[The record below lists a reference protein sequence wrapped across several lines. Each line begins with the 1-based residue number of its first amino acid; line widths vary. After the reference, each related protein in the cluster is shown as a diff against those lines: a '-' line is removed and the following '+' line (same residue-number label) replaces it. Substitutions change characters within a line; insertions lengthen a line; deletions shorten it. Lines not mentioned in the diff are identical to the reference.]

1 MKNDKGFY
9 THQEILSQPAAWAA
23 GLDTLKEHRQA
34 ILDLAPAGRF
44 NQIVFTGCGSAY
56 YLALAA
62 ASLAQELTSLPCRAF
77 PASELWLYP
86 QSSYTQA
93 RTLLVALSR
102 SGETTETL
110 RACQSFQTDKRGEL
124 PTLSCY
130 GDMPLARLG
139 AHNIVLPSGQE
150 QSVAQTRAFST
161 LYLGTVALACLW
173 SGRADLFDA
182 LGRLP
187 EVGAHILTDHASLAA
202 GLGRDASLDRFYW
215 LGSGPRQG
223 LACELSLKMKEMSLT
238 HSEPFHFMEFRHGP
252 KAMVTP
258 QALVVGLRSSHNH
271 ASETAVLQDI
281 KALGGLTLDL
291 AEDGAEPLPRGT
303 ASAVRFG
310 SGLDEAVRNVLYLP
324 VGQLIAFERSLF
336 KGLDPDRPGN
346 LDSVVKLQ

>member
-23 GLDTLKEHRQA
+23 GLAIMKEQRQA
-34 ILDLAPAGRF
+34 ILDLAPADRF

-56 YLALAA
+56 YLALASA
-62 ASLAQELTSLPCRAF
+62 ALAQELTGLPTRAF

-93 RTLLVALSR
+93 KTLLVALSR

-110 RACQSFQTDKRGEL
+110 RACQAFQADKRGEL
-124 PTLSCY
+124 LTLSCY
-130 GDMPLARLG
+130 GDMPLAKLG
-139 AHNIVLPSGQE
+139 THNIVLPSGQE

-173 SGRADLFDA
+173 SGRVDLFDS

-187 EVGAHILTDHASLAA
+187 EVGARILTEYASLAA

-258 QALVVGLRSSHNH
+258 QALVVGLRSTHNK
-271 ASETAVLQDI
+271 ATETAVLEDV
-281 KALGGLTLDL
+281 KALGGRTLDL
-291 AEDGAEPLPRGT
+291 AEDGAEPLPRG
-303 ASAVRFG
+303 SGQEVRFG

-324 VGQLIAFERSLF
+324 VGQLIAFERSLS